1 MSKGKLFGI
10 GIGPGDPELLTLKA
24 VKTIK
29 GSDVVLA
36 PRKNETDRSVALQI
50 VEGAVDLSGK
60 EVLAPVFGMADAEHS
75 FSEYGR
81 RASETVVGL
90 LSQGK
95 NVSFITLGD
104 VSIFS
109 TFFYMQEFVKNQGYE
124 VEVIPGISSFSA
136 GAAMAGIPLVLG
148 MEGLIVLPTI
158 GDAGKLSDAMGM
170 FDNLVLMKAGRK
182 MQLIASIMGEHH
194 IDLSNATVISNVG
207 MDNEYI
213 GPMDVDRQYGY
224 FTTVIVKRN

>member
-50 VEGAVDLSGK
+50 VEGAVDLSDK

-81 RASETVVGL
+81 RAAETIVGL

-148 MEGLIVLPTI
+148 MESLIVLPSI

-182 MQLIASIMGEHH
+182 MKLIASIMGEHH
-194 IDLSNATVISNVG
+194 IDPANATVISNVG

-213 GPMDVDRQYGY
+213 GPMDVDRAYGY